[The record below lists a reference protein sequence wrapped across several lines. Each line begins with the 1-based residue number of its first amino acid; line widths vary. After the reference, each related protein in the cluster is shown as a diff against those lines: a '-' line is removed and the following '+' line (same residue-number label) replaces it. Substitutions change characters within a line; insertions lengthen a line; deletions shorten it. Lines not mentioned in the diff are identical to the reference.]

1 MNMLRS
7 QEIMESK
14 VIEIFR
20 ELVGE
25 KADRLRADRYLA
37 DVNSI
42 ITAALAAE
50 HPEWSDDDLVEK
62 DGIGQNL
69 IDWQSDA
76 AFIVALSLYP
86 ERFTAEEIQDGVLGL
101 LLHVPDHVLEAAR
114 LAGYPVAEDDEN

>member
-1 MNMLRS
+1 MRD
-7 QEIMESK
+7 K
-14 VIEIFR
+14 VQEIFR
-20 ELVGE
+20 ELAGDRAE
-25 KADRLRADRYLA
+25 RLRADRYLA
-37 DVNSI
+37 DVNSS

-86 ERFTAEEIQDGVLGL
+86 ERFTEEEIQEGVLDL
-101 LLHVPDHVLEAAR
+101 LLHVPAHVLEAAR
-114 LAGYPVAEDDEN
+114 LAGHRVAEDKA